1 MGIRYTVRSEQLYYL
16 TCTVVDWVDVF
27 TRPVYRHIMVDA
39 LRYCQQQKGLEL
51 FAWCLMSNHLHLLA
65 RAAEGHN
72 LSDILR
78 DFKKFTSKAIV
89 QAITDEP
96 TESRRAWLLDRF
108 YFRGRQDSK
117 ITNAKFWQDGSHA
130 VEVLTPAFAQQK
142 LQYIHQ
148 NPVRAQIVQEPEAY
162 VFSSA
167 SNYAGGHGLLEV
179 LFVE

>member
-1 MGIRYTVRSEQLYYL
+1 MGIRYTVRSEQPYYL

-27 TRPVYRHIMVDA
+27 TRPVYRHIIVDA

-65 RAAEGHN
+65 RAADGHN
-72 LSDILR
+72 LAHILR

-89 QAITDEP
+89 QAILDEP
-96 TESRRAWLLDRF
+96 TESRQAWLLDRF
-108 YFRGRQDSK
+108 YFYGIVNPK

-142 LQYIHQ
+142 LHYIHQ
-148 NPVRAQIVQEPEAY
+148 NPVRAQLVLEAEAY

-167 SNYAGGHGLLEV
+167 SNYAGGRGLLEV
-179 LFVE
+179 LFLD